1 MPHQPTKGDKQTLI
15 EQGTEFKGTMKSTCP
30 VVVNGLVEGDLT
42 APELDVTATG
52 TVRGNIKANRLSSR
66 GMLSGNIDASD
77 LFLSGSVGSKTVI
90 KAKNLEVKLAPDQGR
105 MELTFG
111 ECTLDI
117 GDEPTKE
124 RRLDASAKPT
134 SMASQSTS
142 QLPVT
147 KSLPPAS
154 GLTREE
160 MAVLAPGTA
169 APLEAANETSAEAKD
184 KDLGDSAKSTRAGSG
199 GFSISKPPAKKV
211 GARDSVPP
219 GS

>member
-1 MPHQPTKGDKQTLI
+1 MPQLPTSQQSSRGEKQTLI

-30 VVVNGLVEGDLT
+30 VVVNGRIEGELT

-52 TVRGNIKANRLSSR
+52 TVRGNIKAERLSSR
-66 GMLSGNIDASD
+66 GVLSGNIDAGD

-105 MELTFG
+105 MELTIG
-111 ECTLDI
+111 ECTLDV

-124 RRLDASAKPT
+124 RRSEPALKAGLAS
-134 SMASQSTS
+134 SSTS

-154 GLTREE
+154 AASPAKDEKSDPAASNPL
-160 MAVLAPGTA
+160 PGGA
-169 APLEAANETSAEAKD
+169 KAEATEAD
-184 KDLGDSAKSTRAGSG
+184 KGLQGSG
-199 GFSISKPPAKKV
+199 GFALSKPPPSKKA

-219 GS
+219 GAG

>member
-1 MPHQPTKGDKQTLI
+1 MPQQPTKGDKQTLI

-30 VVVNGLVEGDLT
+30 VVVNGRIEGELT
-42 APELDVTATG
+42 APELEVTASG
-52 TVRGNIKANRLSSR
+52 TVQGTIKAERLSSR
-66 GMLSGNIDASD
+66 GMLSGNIDAGD
-77 LFLSGSVGSKTVI
+77 LYLSGAVGNKTVI

-111 ECTLDI
+111 ECTLDV

-124 RRLDASAKPT
+124 RRAG
-134 SMASQSTS
+134 STPLSLSSSGGS

-147 KSLPPAS
+147 KSIPPQNAQLKDDKS
-154 GLTREE
+154 ELGGEPAME
-160 MAVLAPGTA
+160 GPV
-169 APLEAANETSAEAKD
+169 EAKG
-184 KDLGDSAKSTRAGSG
+184 KDGDAKSTKGN
-199 GFSISKPPAKKV
+199 GFSISKPPPAKKA

>member
-1 MPHQPTKGDKQTLI
+1 MPQQPTKGDKQTLI

-30 VVVNGLVEGDLT
+30 VVVNGRVEGELS

-52 TVRGNIKANRLSSR
+52 TVKGNIKADRLSSR
-66 GMLSGNIDASD
+66 GTLSGNIDAGD

-105 MELTFG
+105 MELTIG
-111 ECTLDI
+111 ECTLDV

-124 RRLDASAKPT
+124 RRSEPSLKPAVAS
-134 SMASQSTS
+134 SSTS

-147 KSLPPAS
+147 KSLPPSTTALVKEEKSDPVSSLEPVSAS
-154 GLTREE
+154 SKS
-160 MAVLAPGTA
+160 
-169 APLEAANETSAEAKD
+169 EAADPAE
-184 KDLGDSAKSTRAGSG
+184 SAKASRGSSS
-199 GFSISKPPAKKV
+199 GFALSKPPPSKKA

-219 GS
+219 GAPGG